1 MEKNKGRERKKRG
14 IVGIEAAIVLI
25 AFVIVAAALAF
36 VALNMGLFTTQKSKE
51 VIGKGLG
58 EASTALEVDGSVL
71 GISNSMNI
79 IEVSVPIKTSAG
91 VSAVDLAPS
100 RVTIGVIVG
109 DTSFE
114 NIYTGILYY
123 NASDGFLYY
132 ANKGTPFSSSA
143 LTDLSTNTIA
153 KAIWSTDPSSPQ
165 AYVVILKNVNY
176 DSVLEFSEKAIVLIN
191 LGTANALPPYGK
203 LSVEIRPPEGAPLT
217 VERTMPPN
225 LPQGAVSL
233 G

>member
-1 MEKNKGRERKKRG
+1 MEKGREKGKKKRG

-58 EASTALEVDGSVL
+58 EASTALEVDGSAL
-71 GISNSMNI
+71 GISNSTHI
-79 IEVSVPIKTSAG
+79 VEVSVPIKTSAG
-91 VSAVDLAPS
+91 VSAVDLSPS
-100 RVTIGVIVG
+100 RTSIGVIVG
-109 DTSFE
+109 GTSFE
-114 NIYTGILYY
+114 NIYNNILYY
-123 NASDGFLYY
+123 NGTDQYLYY
-132 ANKGTPFSSSA
+132 ANGTKFSASA
-143 LTDLSTNTIA
+143 LSDLSTNTIA
-153 KAIWSTDPSSPQ
+153 NAISSTAPSSPQ

-217 VERTMPPN
+217 LERTMPPN
-225 LPQGAVSL
+225 LPTGAVSL

>member
-1 MEKNKGRERKKRG
+1 MERKRSNERKKRG

-71 GISNSMNI
+71 GISNSTHI
-79 IEVSVPIKTSAG
+79 VEVSVPIKTSAG

-109 DTSFE
+109 GTSFE
-114 NIYTGILYY
+114 NIYKGILYY
-123 NASDGFLYY
+123 NSTDGYLYNATDRTRFSAASL
-132 ANKGTPFSSSA
+132 S
-143 LTDLSTNTIA
+143 DLSTNSIA
-153 KAIWSTDPSSPQ
+153 NAIWTTSPTSPE

-191 LGTANALPPYGK
+191 MGTANSLPPYGK

-225 LPQGAVSL
+225 LPSGAVTL

>member
-1 MEKNKGRERKKRG
+1 MEKGREKGKKKRG

-58 EASTALEVDGSVL
+58 EASTALEVDGSAL
-71 GISNSMNI
+71 GISNSTHI
-79 IEVSVPIKTSAG
+79 VEVSVPIKTSAG
-91 VSAVDLAPS
+91 VSAVDLSPS
-100 RVTIGVIVG
+100 RTSIGVIVG
-109 DTSFE
+109 GTSFE
-114 NIYTGILYY
+114 NIYNNILYY
-123 NASDGFLYY
+123 NGTDQYLYY
-132 ANKGTPFSSSA
+132 ANGTKFSASA
-143 LTDLSTNTIA
+143 LSDLSTNTIA
-153 KAIWSTDPSSPQ
+153 NAIWSTDPSSPQ

-217 VERTMPPN
+217 LERTMPPN
-225 LPQGAVSL
+225 LPTGAVSL

>member
-1 MEKNKGRERKKRG
+1 MEKGREKGKKKRG

-58 EASTALEVDGSVL
+58 EASTALEVDGSAL
-71 GISNSMNI
+71 GISNSTHI
-79 IEVSVPIKTSAG
+79 VEVSVPIKTSAG
-91 VSAVDLAPS
+91 VSAVDLSPS
-100 RVTIGVIVG
+100 RTSIGVIVG
-109 DTSFE
+109 GTSFE
-114 NIYTGILYY
+114 NIYNNILYY
-123 NASDGFLYY
+123 NGTDQYLYY
-132 ANKGTPFSSSA
+132 ANGTKFSASA
-143 LTDLSTNTIA
+143 LSDLSTNTIA
-153 KAIWSTDPSSPQ
+153 NAIWSTAPSSPQ

-217 VERTMPPN
+217 LERTMPPN
-225 LPQGAVSL
+225 LPTGAVSL

>member
-1 MEKNKGRERKKRG
+1 MEKGREKGKKKRG

-58 EASTALEVDGSVL
+58 EASTALEVDGSAL
-71 GISNSMNI
+71 GISNSTHI
-79 IEVSVPIKTSAG
+79 VEVSVPIKTSAG
-91 VSAVDLAPS
+91 VSAVDLSPS
-100 RVTIGVIVG
+100 RTSIGVIVAG
-109 DTSFE
+109 TSFE
-114 NIYTGILYY
+114 NIYNNILYY
-123 NASDGFLYY
+123 NGTDKYLYY
-132 ANKGTPFSSSA
+132 ADGTKFSASA
-143 LTDLSTNTIA
+143 LSDLSTNTIVN
-153 KAIWSTDPSSPQ
+153 AIWSTDPSSPQ

-217 VERTMPPN
+217 LERTMPPN
-225 LPQGAVSL
+225 LPTGAVSL

>member
-1 MEKNKGRERKKRG
+1 MEKGREKGKKKRG

-58 EASTALEVDGSVL
+58 EASTALEVDGSAL
-71 GISNSMNI
+71 GISNSTHI
-79 IEVSVPIKTSAG
+79 VEVSVPIKTSAG
-91 VSAVDLAPS
+91 VSAVDLSPS
-100 RVTIGVIVG
+100 RTSIGVIVG
-109 DTSFE
+109 GTSFE
-114 NIYTGILYY
+114 NIYNNILYY
-123 NASDGFLYY
+123 NGTDQSLYY
-132 ANKGTPFSSSA
+132 ANGTKFSASA
-143 LTDLSTNTIA
+143 LSDLSTNTIVN
-153 KAIWSTDPSSPQ
+153 AIWSTDPSSPQ

-217 VERTMPPN
+217 LERTMPPN
-225 LPQGAVSL
+225 LPTGAVSL

>member
-1 MEKNKGRERKKRG
+1 MEKGREKGKKKRG

-58 EASTALEVDGSVL
+58 EASTALEVDGSAL
-71 GISNSMNI
+71 GISNSTHI
-79 IEVSVPIKTSAG
+79 VEVSVPIKTSAG
-91 VSAVDLAPS
+91 VSAVDLSPS
-100 RVTIGVIVG
+100 RTSIGVIVAG
-109 DTSFE
+109 TSFE
-114 NIYTGILYY
+114 NIYNNILYY
-123 NASDGFLYY
+123 NGTDQYLYY
-132 ANKGTPFSSSA
+132 ANGTKFSASA
-143 LTDLSTNTIA
+143 LSDLSTNTIA
-153 KAIWSTDPSSPQ
+153 NAIWSTDPSSPQ

-217 VERTMPPN
+217 LERTMPPN
-225 LPQGAVSL
+225 LPTGAVSL